1 MKIVL
6 DTNVFVSGL
15 FFPKSNAGRI
25 LNSCIE
31 GKFNLCLSDE
41 LLSEIEKVLFYPK
54 IRKRLNL
61 SQLEIENYCSLLRFK
76 FEMFGIKNVRASVVK
91 DKKDNHILAT
101 FIASDADYLIT
112 GDDDLLSMSDEY
124 NIVSLSEFV
133 KKYF

>member
-6 DTNVFVSGL
+6 DTNVFISGL

-31 GKFNLCLSDE
+31 GKFSLCLSEE

-54 IRKRLNL
+54 IRKRLKL
-61 SQLEIENYCSLLRFK
+61 SQLEIENYCSLLRFQ
-76 FEMFGIKNVRASVVK
+76 FEIFNIKNIKANVVK
-91 DKKDNHILAT
+91 DKNDNHILAT
-101 FIASDADYLIT
+101 FIASNADFLIT

-124 NIVSLSEFV
+124 RIVSLSEFV